1 MRTSRAP
8 NEGRGLKRFAAAA
21 LLASAAIPAQ
31 AGDAVS
37 AANAQTSQPQ
47 QPDIIVIGERL
58 FRDVL
63 PERSLDEAE
72 IEGYGVSTIDELLA
86 TIQAELGEDGE
97 LPLIIVDGQRI
108 DDISEIATLPIEAL
122 RNVQVLPRGSAVRAG
137 GRSGQRVVSLKLRSS
152 VRSVTLT
159 AAPRIATDGGGES
172 VRGEAIYTHIRG
184 KTRGNISL
192 RGRGEDS
199 LFESDRAII
208 QREAAFPYALGG
220 NVIAYPDLSGEID
233 PLLSAEAGQV
243 ISVAPIPDAAN
254 PTLAD
259 FATGAANATDLG
271 RFRTLRPKTKTYEL
285 NGTFRTPLAPWLTGS
300 ASLRLSR
307 TTSESLRG
315 LPAGLFL
322 LRDENPAS
330 PFSRDVRLAY
340 YGPSPLEHRSR
351 RNNGEGSV
359 TLDAIFG
366 AWTGDLSAK
375 HSRSSNL
382 SRNQRQSSF
391 GLITLEDSE
400 NPFAPVDSLIG
411 ITANRA
417 EARTNITRIQSR
429 LNGPA
434 AELPAGTVQAT
445 LEAQLV
451 WNRINSESSFSL
463 PQKRRVSRSEQGI
476 RGALDIPLTSRANNF
491 VPQAGDISATLE
503 LGRIHF
509 SDAGSI
515 GDYAAGL
522 TWEPVEP
529 LRLRAAIERTGRPA
543 PIELL
548 GAPVIITPET
558 RVFDPLTGE
567 TVDVVQITG
576 GDSGLKAEKVTT
588 KRLTGLLRLVPRL
601 KLNLNA
607 DYTDTSRRNFVSSL
621 PEASAAVMLAFPDRF
636 IRDSGGNLTTVD
648 LRPVNFDEAEEKRFR
663 WGLSMNTALGA
674 APPPPTPR
682 RAGVKAGP
690 GPRPQ
695 PTMLQLTANH
705 TVVLSEKILIRTGLD
720 PIDLLSGGAIGIG
733 GGRVRHQVDGT
744 VGVTSGGAGVR
755 LGVNWRGRSELQTRF
770 EGATDTLRFSPL
782 MKVNL
787 RAFTDVQRFMPGTRW
802 AKGLRLSVDVLNL
815 TNDRQ
820 EVRNSFGDT
829 PLQYQP
835 GYRDPIG
842 RTIEFEIRK
851 VF

>member
-1 MRTSRAP
+1 M
-8 NEGRGLKRFAAAA
+8 
-21 LLASAAIPAQ
+21 
-31 AGDAVS
+31 
-37 AANAQTSQPQ
+37 
-47 QPDIIVIGERL
+47 
-58 FRDVL
+58 
-63 PERSLDEAE
+63 
-72 IEGYGVSTIDELLA
+72 
-86 TIQAELGEDGE
+86 
-97 LPLIIVDGQRI
+97 
-108 DDISEIATLPIEAL
+108 
-122 RNVQVLPRGSAVRAG
+122 
-137 GRSGQRVVSLKLRSS
+137 
-152 VRSVTLT
+152 
-159 AAPRIATDGGGES
+159 
-172 VRGEAIYTHIRG
+172 
-184 KTRGNISL
+184 
-192 RGRGEDS
+192 
-199 LFESDRAII
+199 
-208 QREAAFPYALGG
+208 
-220 NVIAYPDLSGEID
+220 
-233 PLLSAEAGQV
+233 
-243 ISVAPIPDAAN
+243 
-254 PTLAD
+254 
-259 FATGAANATDLG
+259 
-271 RFRTLRPKTKTYEL
+271 
-285 NGTFRTPLAPWLTGS
+285 
-300 ASLRLSR
+300 
-307 TTSESLRG
+307 
-315 LPAGLFL
+315 
-322 LRDENPAS
+322 
-330 PFSRDVRLAY
+330 
-340 YGPSPLEHRSR
+340 
-351 RNNGEGSV
+351 
-359 TLDAIFG
+359 
-366 AWTGDLSAK
+366 
-375 HSRSSNL
+375 
-382 SRNQRQSSF
+382 
-391 GLITLEDSE
+391 
-400 NPFAPVDSLIG
+400 
-411 ITANRA
+411 
-417 EARTNITRIQSR
+417 
-429 LNGPA
+429 
-434 AELPAGTVQAT
+434 
-445 LEAQLV
+445 
-451 WNRINSESSFSL
+451 
-463 PQKRRVSRSEQGI
+463 
-476 RGALDIPLTSRANNF
+476 
-491 VPQAGDISATLE
+491 
-503 LGRIHF
+503 
-509 SDAGSI
+509 
-515 GDYAAGL
+515 
-522 TWEPVEP
+522 
-529 LRLRAAIERTGRPA
+529 
-543 PIELL
+543 
-548 GAPVIITPET
+548 IITPET

>member
-1 MRTSRAP
+1 M
-8 NEGRGLKRFAAAA
+8 
-21 LLASAAIPAQ
+21 
-31 AGDAVS
+31 
-37 AANAQTSQPQ
+37 
-47 QPDIIVIGERL
+47 
-58 FRDVL
+58 
-63 PERSLDEAE
+63 
-72 IEGYGVSTIDELLA
+72 TI
-86 TIQAELGEDGE
+86 
-97 LPLIIVDGQRI
+97 
-108 DDISEIATLPIEAL
+108 
-122 RNVQVLPRGSAVRAG
+122 
-137 GRSGQRVVSLKLRSS
+137 
-152 VRSVTLT
+152 T
-159 AAPRIATDGGGES
+159 AAPRIATDGDGES

-199 LFESDRAII
+199 LFESDRDII

-220 NVIAYPDLSGEID
+220 NVIPYPDLSGEID
-233 PLLSAEAGQV
+233 PVLSDEAGQV

-259 FATGAANATDLG
+259 FASGAANATDLG

-307 TTSESLRG
+307 STSKSLRG

-322 LRDENPAS
+322 LPDENPAS

-351 RNNGEGSV
+351 RNNGDGSV

-382 SRNQRQSSF
+382 SRNQRQSTF
-391 GLITLEDSE
+391 GLTTLEDSE
-400 NPFAPVDSLIG
+400 NPFATPVDSLIG

-451 WNRINSESSFSL
+451 WNRISSESTFSL
-463 PQKRRVSRSEQGI
+463 PQKRNVSRSEQGI

-491 VPQAGDISATLE
+491 MPQVGDLSATLE
-503 LGRIHF
+503 LGRFHF

-522 TWEPVEP
+522 TWEPVET

-548 GAPVIITPET
+548 GGPVIITPET

-607 DYTDTSRRNFVSSL
+607 EYTDTSRRNFVSSL
-621 PEASAAVMLAFPDRF
+621 PEASAAVMLAFPERF
-636 IRDSGGNLTTVD
+636 VRDGGGNLTTVD

-663 WGLSMNTALGA
+663 WGLSMNTGLGA
-674 APPPPTPR
+674 APLPATPR
-682 RAGVKAGP
+682 RGRA
-690 GPRPQ
+690 
-695 PTMLQLTANH
+695 
-705 TVVLSEKILIRTGLD
+705 
-720 PIDLLSGGAIGIG
+720 
-733 GGRVRHQVDGT
+733 RVR
-744 VGVTSGGAGVR
+744 SR
-755 LGVNWRGRSELQTRF
+755 PCCS
-770 EGATDTLRFSPL
+770 
-782 MKVNL
+782 
-787 RAFTDVQRFMPGTRW
+787 
-802 AKGLRLSVDVLNL
+802 
-815 TNDRQ
+815 
-820 EVRNSFGDT
+820 
-829 PLQYQP
+829 
-835 GYRDPIG
+835 
-842 RTIEFEIRK
+842 
-851 VF
+851 

>member
-243 ISVAPIPDAAN
+243 ISVAPVPEAAS

-259 FATGAANATDLG
+259 FASSIANATDLG
-271 RFRTLRPKTKTYEL
+271 CFRTLRPKTKTYEL

-300 ASLRLSR
+300 ASLRLGR
-307 TTSESLRG
+307 TTSELLRG
-315 LPAGLFL
+315 LPSGLFSCCRTRTRHRHFARCTAGL
-322 LRDENPAS
+322 LRPVAARAPDLPQQWRRQRH
-330 PFSRDVRLAY
+330 PGRDL
-340 YGPSPLEHRSR
+340 R
-351 RNNGEGSV
+351 RVDGGH
-359 TLDAIFG
+359 
-366 AWTGDLSAK
+366 LSAK

-382 SRNQRQSSF
+382 SKSQRQSSF
-391 GLITLEDSE
+391 GLVTLED
-400 NPFAPVDSLIG
+400 FG
-411 ITANRA
+411 
-417 EARTNITRIQSR
+417 RT
-429 LNGPA
+429 
-434 AELPAGTVQAT
+434 
-445 LEAQLV
+445 
-451 WNRINSESSFSL
+451 
-463 PQKRRVSRSEQGI
+463 
-476 RGALDIPLTSRANNF
+476 
-491 VPQAGDISATLE
+491 
-503 LGRIHF
+503 
-509 SDAGSI
+509 
-515 GDYAAGL
+515 
-522 TWEPVEP
+522 
-529 LRLRAAIERTGRPA
+529 RLR
-543 PIELL
+543 
-548 GAPVIITPET
+548 
-558 RVFDPLTGE
+558 
-567 TVDVVQITG
+567 
-576 GDSGLKAEKVTT
+576 
-588 KRLTGLLRLVPRL
+588 
-601 KLNLNA
+601 
-607 DYTDTSRRNFVSSL
+607 RRS
-621 PEASAAVMLAFPDRF
+621 
-636 IRDSGGNLTTVD
+636 TC
-648 LRPVNFDEAEEKRFR
+648 
-663 WGLSMNTALGA
+663 
-674 APPPPTPR
+674 
-682 RAGVKAGP
+682 
-690 GPRPQ
+690 
-695 PTMLQLTANH
+695 
-705 TVVLSEKILIRTGLD
+705 
-720 PIDLLSGGAIGIG
+720 
-733 GGRVRHQVDGT
+733 
-744 VGVTSGGAGVR
+744 
-755 LGVNWRGRSELQTRF
+755 
-770 EGATDTLRFSPL
+770 
-782 MKVNL
+782 
-787 RAFTDVQRFMPGTRW
+787 
-802 AKGLRLSVDVLNL
+802 
-815 TNDRQ
+815 
-820 EVRNSFGDT
+820 
-829 PLQYQP
+829 
-835 GYRDPIG
+835 
-842 RTIEFEIRK
+842 
-851 VF
+851 

>member
-1 MRTSRAP
+1 MRTSRAS
-8 NEGRGLKRFAAAA
+8 NEGRGLKRLAAAA

-37 AANAQTSQPQ
+37 AANAQSSQTQ

-58 FRDVL
+58 FRDVF

-97 LPLIIVDGQRI
+97 MPLIIVDGQRI

-137 GRSGQRVVSLKLRSS
+137 GRSGQRVVNLKLRSS
-152 VRSVTLT
+152 VRSVTIT
-159 AAPRIATDGGGES
+159 AAPRIATDGDGES

-192 RGRGEDS
+192 RGRGEDP
-199 LFESDRAII
+199 LFESDRDII

-220 NVIAYPDLSGEID
+220 NVIPYPDLSGEID
-233 PLLSAEAGQV
+233 PVLSDEAGQV

-259 FATGAANATDLG
+259 FASGAANATDLG

-307 TTSESLRG
+307 STSESLRG

-322 LRDENPAS
+322 LPDENPAS
-330 PFSRDVRLAY
+330 PFSRDIRLAY

-351 RNNGEGSV
+351 RNNGDGSV

-382 SRNQRQSSF
+382 SRNQRQSTF
-391 GLITLEDSE
+391 GLTTLEDSE
-400 NPFAPVDSLIG
+400 NPFATPVDSLIG

-417 EARTNITRIQSR
+417 ESRTNITRIQSR
-429 LNGPA
+429 MNGPA
-434 AELPAGTVQAT
+434 ADFRRGRCRRPWKRSWSGTASAPKA
-445 LEAQLV
+445 L
-451 WNRINSESSFSL
+451 
-463 PQKRRVSRSEQGI
+463 SRSRKSAMSAVGARD

-491 VPQAGDISATLE
+491 MPQVGDLSATLE
-503 LGRIHF
+503 LGRFRF

-522 TWEPVEP
+522 TWEPVET

-548 GAPVIITPET
+548 GGPVIITPET

-576 GDSGLKAEKVTT
+576 GDS
-588 KRLTGLLRLVPRL
+588 RLEGGESDDQALDRAVASDPAPQAQPQRRIYRYQQAQLRLLAARSERGGDARIPRAL
-601 KLNLNA
+601 RPRRRRAGDHRRPAPRELRRGAGEAAAVGDQHEHRPRRRTAARREGPLARAGAHRNGRCSSSRPTTQSSFPKRWSFVR
-607 DYTDTSRRNFVSSL
+607 TSIPSTCSAAA
-621 PEASAAVMLAFPDRF
+621 PSASAAAGYGT
-636 IRDSGGNLTTVD
+636 S
-648 LRPVNFDEAEEKRFR
+648 
-663 WGLSMNTALGA
+663 STALPASRPEAPASGSASTGA
-674 APPPPTPR
+674 AGASCKPSLKAKPTRCASRRYSRSTCAHSPMRSGSCPAPPGQ
-682 RAGVKAGP
+682 RA
-690 GPRPQ
+690 
-695 PTMLQLTANH
+695 
-705 TVVLSEKILIRTGLD
+705 
-720 PIDLLSGGAIGIG
+720 
-733 GGRVRHQVDGT
+733 
-744 VGVTSGGAGVR
+744 
-755 LGVNWRGRSELQTRF
+755 
-770 EGATDTLRFSPL
+770 
-782 MKVNL
+782 
-787 RAFTDVQRFMPGTRW
+787 
-802 AKGLRLSVDVLNL
+802 
-815 TNDRQ
+815 
-820 EVRNSFGDT
+820 
-829 PLQYQP
+829 
-835 GYRDPIG
+835 
-842 RTIEFEIRK
+842 
-851 VF
+851 